1 MAWSLGTKGHLSNM
15 EESSSAL
22 GIDIGGTRVKVAR
35 LFEGCWSLGESEQ
48 YEKPSRKQL
57 LGAIMCALHGAG
69 HVEGDVPRVGLCVPG
84 IPSADGR
91 CIEIAVNV
99 PGLVGWAFQDMIR
112 EATGAAS
119 AKVIRAGDA
128 EAAMLDWWRMHEKPK
143 GRLLGVAIGTGVG
156 MAVLDDG
163 EVLRVTDGGSGHL
176 GQIDV
181 GVDSS
186 RVGPDGGRGGLEA
199 FVGASAVVEAGGVEA
214 AFARGGMSL
223 EALVRAIRICHA
235 MYRPD
240 SVVLLGGV
248 GRRLRS
254 NAALEPAIRDGL
266 TSIARPG
273 WSLTFGEDDHHAAR
287 GAASIAA
294 AGLQR

>member
-1 MAWSLGTKGHLSNM
+1 M

-35 LFEGCWSLGESEQ
+35 LFGGHWSLGESEQ
-48 YEKPSRKQL
+48 YEKPSREQL
-57 LGAIMCALHGAG
+57 LGAIKLALQGAG
-69 HVEGDVPRVGLCVPG
+69 HVDGDVSRVGLCVPG
-84 IPSADGR
+84 IPSADGK

-99 PGLVGWAFQDMIR
+99 PGLVGWLFQDMIR

-119 AKVIRAGDA
+119 AELIRAGDA
-128 EAAMLDWWRMHEKPK
+128 EAATLDWWRMHEKPK

-186 RVGPDGGRGGLEA
+186 RLGPDGGRGGLEA
-199 FVGASAVVEAGGVEA
+199 FVGASAIAQAGGVGA
-214 AFARGGMSL
+214 AFMPGGESL

-254 NAALEPAIRDGL
+254 NAALEPAVRDGL

-273 WSLTFGEDDHHAAR
+273 WSLAFGVDDHHAAR
-287 GAASIAA
+287 GVAAIAA
-294 AGLQR
+294 AGHPR